1 MSTNLGNGSMTY
13 TVVDG
18 WAKLPEGWSF
28 KECGGVAV
36 DSKDNVYVF
45 CRGEHPVIVF
55 DKNGDFLRSWG
66 EGLFTNAHAIT
77 VGPDDTVYC
86 TDNGDHTVR
95 KLTSDGELLMTLGSA
110 NQPSARWSGK
120 PFNLVTDV
128 AISQKTG
135 DLFISDG
142 YGNSRIHRYSSDGE
156 YITSWGSSGIDPS
169 QFVIPHN
176 IAIDK
181 DENLYVADRE
191 CHRVQVFDTNGK
203 LQAIWN
209 NIWKACGLRVGQ
221 DGNVYIGEL
230 MGEAYYAD
238 APDVGHRVSIYN
250 PSGDMLSRLGDSHIG
265 EESGQFIAPHGIA
278 VDSRGDIYV
287 AEVTWVMWGSRQ
299 DPPREYRSLQ
309 KLSRNQ

>member
-1 MSTNLGNGSMTY
+1 MGATLGTAKMTY
-13 TVVDG
+13 EVVDG
-18 WAKLPEGWSF
+18 WAKLPQGWSF

-36 DSKDNVYVF
+36 DSKDRVYAF

-55 DKNGDFLRSWG
+55 DKDGNFLQSWG
-66 EGLFTNAHAIT
+66 EGVFANAHAIT
-77 VGPDDTVYC
+77 VGPDDSIYC

-95 KLTSDGELLMTLGSA
+95 KLTPDGELLMTLGAA
-110 NQPSARWSGK
+110 NQPSARWSGE

-128 AISQKTG
+128 AISAKTG

-142 YGNSRIHRYSSDGE
+142 YGNSRIHKYSSDGRH
-156 YITSWGSSGIDPS
+156 IMSWGSSGIDPS

-176 IAIDK
+176 ISIDK
-181 DENLYVADRE
+181 DDNLYVADRE
-191 CHRVQVFDTNGK
+191 CHRVQVFDVNGK

-209 NIWKACGLRVGQ
+209 NIWKACGLRVGP

-230 MGEAYYAD
+230 MGEAYYSD
-238 APDVGHRVSIYN
+238 APDVGHRVSIYS
-250 PSGDMLSRLGDSHIG
+250 PSGEMLSRLGDSHIG

-287 AEVTWVMWGSRQ
+287 AEVTWVMWGSHQ
-299 DPPREYRSLQ
+299 TPPREFRSLQ
-309 KLSRNQ
+309 KLARKG